1 MDRQG
6 GYNWI
11 LKITSIASYY
21 VNMPTS
27 FQLQGQYK
35 LINLEA

>member
-1 MDRQG
+1 MDMGIMDRQG

-21 VNMPTS
+21 VNMPPAFNYRAS
-27 FQLQGQYK
+27 
-35 LINLEA
+35 ISS